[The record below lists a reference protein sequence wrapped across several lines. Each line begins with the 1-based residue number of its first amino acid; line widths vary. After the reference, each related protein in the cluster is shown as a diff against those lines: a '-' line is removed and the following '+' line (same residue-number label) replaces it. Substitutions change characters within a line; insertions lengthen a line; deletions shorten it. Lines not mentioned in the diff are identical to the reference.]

1 MANKS
6 FDSLSY
12 REVAGSLVS
21 RLGSFSFAT
30 PAPVECSDKW
40 LLSSALQKLIRRG
53 AAEDAFA
60 VACRLHQV
68 DPSYLYRRLPVIAF
82 EDVGLGDLGLCL
94 DVLLLCSSRRWWQ
107 RDALQTIAYAS
118 QSLARAIKCRALCD
132 LLCWGRILLEGT
144 AEDRSLCSATL
155 LADAARSRV
164 GFAGVA
170 TRLALVADRMLR
182 AVDVEAEDAIRE
194 LVALGCLSQLEGYM
208 ALQSRRT
215 AGLSLML
222 LATSWLGEGAE
233 PPLSGKTPS
242 VQLIAGVPTCA
253 LDQYT
258 RLGRSVFSSL
268 ASQSGP
274 IRALM
279 GEISGRVERAKLIGM
294 AVFHV
299 DGSLLDKSRQSDVI
313 TNLRAEVELAELTSL
328 GLPPSES
335 WRQRLYGTLEA
346 EAVMLEDLRAAALL
360 RACEM
365 DDVQRGLYDA

>member
-1 MANKS
+1 LLK
-6 FDSLSY
+6 D
-12 REVAGSLVS
+12 
-21 RLGSFSFAT
+21 
-30 PAPVECSDKW
+30 AP
-40 LLSSALQKLIRRG
+40 
-53 AAEDAFA
+53 
-60 VACRLHQV
+60 
-68 DPSYLYRRLPVIAF
+68 
-82 EDVGLGDLGLCL
+82 
-94 DVLLLCSSRRWWQ
+94 
-107 RDALQTIAYAS
+107 
-118 QSLARAIKCRALCD
+118 
-132 LLCWGRILLEGT
+132 
-144 AEDRSLCSATL
+144 DRSLCSATL
-155 LADAARSRV
+155 LADAALSRG

-170 TRLALVADRMLR
+170 SRLALVADRTLR

-222 LATSWLGEGAE
+222 LATSWLGDGAE

-313 TNLRAEVELAELTSL
+313 TNLRAEVELAELASF
-328 GLPPSES
+328 GLPPSEP

-346 EAVMLEDLRAAALL
+346 EAVMLEDLRTAALL
-360 RACEM
+360 RAFEM

>member
-1 MANKS
+1 MNE
-6 FDSLSY
+6 SLVILSV
-12 REVAGSLVS
+12 RDVAGSLVN
-21 RLGSFSFAT
+21 RLGSVSFAA

-53 AAEDAFA
+53 AAEEAFA

-68 DPSYLYRRLPVIAF
+68 DPGYLYRRLPVIAF

-107 RDALQTIAYAS
+107 QDALQTVAYLS

-132 LLCWGRILLEGT
+132 LLCWGRILSDGATEFRGLG
-144 AEDRSLCSATL
+144 SKTL
-155 LADAARSRV
+155 LMDAALSRV
-164 GFAGVA
+164 CFAGVA
-170 TRLALVADRMLR
+170 SRLALVADRMLR
-182 AVDVEAEDAIRE
+182 AVDVDSEDAIQE
-194 LVALGCLSQLEGYM
+194 MVSLGCVSQLEAYM
-208 ALQSRRT
+208 ALQGRRT

-222 LATSWLGEGAE
+222 LAAFRLDSGAE
-233 PPLSGKTPS
+233 IHHNDKVPP
-242 VQLIAGVPTCA
+242 VQLIARIPTCA

-258 RLGRSVFSSL
+258 RLGRAVFSSL
-268 ASQSGP
+268 ATQSDP

-279 GEISGRVERAKLIGM
+279 DEIPGRVERSKLIGM

-299 DGSLLDKSRQSDVI
+299 DGSQLDRSRRSEVI
-313 TNLRAEVELAELTSL
+313 TNLRTEVERAELASL

-335 WRQRLYGTLEA
+335 WRQRLYETLEA
-346 EAVMLEDLRAAALL
+346 EAVMLEDLRTAALL
-360 RACEM
+360 RAFEM